1 MEENSQ
7 QLPRPEA
14 PRKAKPPIV
23 DPKPEINKQK
33 IKEPEPQQQQPEDA
47 PAVGDEQA
55 P

>member
-23 DPKPEINKQK
+23 DPKPETNKNK
-33 IKEPEPQQQQPEDA
+33 IEEPKSQPQTEDA

>member
-7 QLPRPEA
+7 QIPLPEVQRN
-14 PRKAKPPIV
+14 AKPPIV
-23 DPKPEINKQK
+23 DPKPEINKNR
-33 IKEPEPQQQQPEDA
+33 IEEPEPQRQTEDA